1 MPETD
6 ATPKK
11 DSTGFEKPST
21 DLEKYIATL
30 RSDRDANT
38 DSAGQILLRDS
49 QFMRPMITAGNEC
62 YRCHPKRPD
71 ENFKLS
77 LMDSNF
83 SSFDRLYKQKPESP
97 EEKDRRV
104 EREFKAAPVEQK
116 LLTVFSR
123 LPEKAAIEV
132 GKDSVSIRTDFAKAI
147 EAVPGAHLD
156 DVSRK
161 TLSSLQSLALDK
173 DAFTAK
179 FSGEQCIGVNKDI
192 PLLGA
197 LKEIKL
203 SDGAG
208 QLKFDLKLDGTKAE
222 MNNIRG
228 LRLVM
233 EDGRELAI
241 HSLGLSA
248 DEKGSKINL
257 TIDNPGKKPDW
268 MGDALWP
275 KTLSVPVPVDMA
287 FPQTNSGTLSNLL
300 KTCAEAKNVLKD
312 RNFSAYLSGISEEG
326 LKGTLDKILAG
337 ASRIEKSG
345 DHLQIT
351 RNNGEFSHNLN
362 GATLK
367 VGESVGF
374 RLGTDPKAPSV
385 SDISGV
391 SVAVPLPSELG
402 IGDALE
408 SVKSVSLGRCS
419 YSGARDLQ
427 IKMGP
432 LVDSIRL
439 SLGKDMQPVK
449 DSDGNWGVG
458 LQVQNLL
465 SNSASD
471 RISMYLRIGADGNL
485 NMKPSEI
492 LDIVSSAT
500 GQAADFSFKGAFK
513 AGVSGGTQVISSA
526 AWLLGY

>member
-6 ATPKK
+6 ATTNKNSSSSEKPGT
-11 DSTGFEKPST
+11 DFEKF
-21 DLEKYIATL
+21 IATL
-30 RSDRDANT
+30 RSERDTNADT
-38 DSAGQILLRDS
+38 AGQSLLRDS
-49 QFMRPMITAGNEC
+49 QFVRPMMTTGNEC

-77 LMDSNF
+77 LDTNF
-83 SSFDRLYKQKPESP
+83 ASFDRLYKQKPETP
-97 EEKDRRV
+97 EQKERRV
-104 EREFKAAPVEQK
+104 EREFNAAPVEEK

-132 GKDSVSIRTDFAKAI
+132 GKDSISIRTDFAKAI

-161 TLSSLQSLALDK
+161 ALSSLQSLGLDK

-179 FSGEQCIGVNKDI
+179 FAGEQRIAVNKDI
-192 PLLGA
+192 PVLGS

-203 SDGAG
+203 SDGNG
-208 QLKFDLKLDGTKAE
+208 QLNFDLKLDGKKAE
-222 MNNIRG
+222 MNNING
-228 LRLVM
+228 LKLVM

-241 HSLGLSA
+241 HSLGLST

-257 TIDNPGKKPDW
+257 TLDNPKTKPDW

-275 KTLSVPVPVDMA
+275 KTLSVPLPVEMVL
-287 FPQTNSGTLSNLL
+287 PQTDAGTLSNLV
-300 KTCAEAKNVLKD
+300 KTCAEARNVLKD
-312 RNFSAYLSGISEEG
+312 RNFSSYLGGISEAG
-326 LKGTLDKILAG
+326 LRGTLDKILAG
-337 ASRIEKSG
+337 ASKIEKSG

-351 RNNGEFSHNLN
+351 RTNGEISHDLN

-374 RLGTDPKAPSV
+374 RLGVDAKAPSV

-391 SVAVPLPSELG
+391 SVAIPLPSELG
-402 IGDALE
+402 IGDGLE

-419 YSGARDLQ
+419 FSGARDLQ

-432 LVDSIRL
+432 LVDNIRL
-439 SLGKDMQPVK
+439 NLGKDLQPVK
-449 DSDGNWGVG
+449 DSEGNWNVG
-458 LQVQNLL
+458 LRVQNLL
-465 SNSASD
+465 SNSTSD
-471 RISMYLRIGADGNL
+471 KISMNLRIGADGNL
-485 NMKPSEI
+485 NMKASEV
-492 LDIVSSAT
+492 LDIVSAAT
-500 GQAADFSFKGAFK
+500 GQAADFSFKGALK
-513 AGVSGGTQVISSA
+513 AGISLETKIISEA
-526 AWLLGY
+526 AWLFGY